1 MRVSVSADERVGVA
15 NTVIEQLRRRGH
27 QPIGHGALAEG
38 ERDDWSWASEAAAR
52 DVAEGRAEQ
61 AIVCC
66 WTGTGA
72 SIAANK
78 VPGVR
83 AALCGDA
90 ATAAGARRWNDANV
104 LALSLR
110 ATSEAELGEILDAW
124 FESVPSGESNDR
136 ANIDHL
142 AEIEP

>member
-1 MRVSVSADERVGVA
+1 VVA
-15 NTVIEQLRRRGH
+15 
-27 QPIGHGALAEG
+27 
-38 ERDDWSWASEAAAR
+38 
-52 DVAEGRAEQ
+52 
-61 AIVCC
+61 C

-78 VPGVR
+78 VSGIR

-90 ATAAGARRWNDANV
+90 ATAEGARRWNDANV

-110 ATSEAELGEILDAW
+110 TTSPALLGEILDAW
-124 FESVPSGESNDR
+124 FAAEPSPDDDDR

-142 AEIEP
+142 AEI